1 MLRDDSGEIENAKI
15 GAKMTQLR
23 PIEGAG
29 TIIKGFKK
37 NLG

>member
-1 MLRDDSGEIENAKI
+1 MLRDDTGEIENANI
-15 GAKMTQLR
+15 GDKMTQLL
-23 PIEGAG
+23 PIEVAG